1 MARVSTAIG
10 VLAAVGAFAGCGS
23 SSPAGPGPGT
33 PPDNAR
39 VSADLVA
46 HGPVPPG
53 SGEGYDVAVYAGLEA
68 WSRRS
73 RGVWQLVL
81 RRPGERPRLAPV
93 APAARPFDVDV
104 GTDGGGRTLVVF
116 SRCSR
121 RSGCAIYALDPA
133 HGTARALTEF
143 SRRGTS
149 VLQPALDGGRL
160 VYVRVDRRGAQIVL
174 GRLGVASP
182 GRTLARLPE
191 ATADTVTGLD
201 LQGARIAYTLQFF
214 VESGD
219 ISTELWLGG
228 LGEAPRRIGV
238 GSDGEENVPRVLS
251 PSFAGRHLYVGFA
264 NRTPYSD
271 RPIGVFV
278 RRDLIT
284 GERSAVRTRG
294 RTVAVAADA
303 ARPQAPVLY
312 AEDSG
317 AFDNRRQRLA
327 TAAAGAFGPLP
338 KLIALAAATGG
349 GNRP

>member
-1 MARVSTAIG
+1 MARISTAVG
-10 VLAAVGAFAGCGS
+10 VLAAVGSLAGCGS
-23 SSPAGPGPGT
+23 SSPAGPDPGT
-33 PPDNAR
+33 RPDNAR

-53 SGEGYDVAVYAGLEA
+53 SGEGYDVAMYDGLEA
-68 WSRRS
+68 WSRRY
-73 RGVWQLVL
+73 RGGWRLVL
-81 RRPGERPRLAPV
+81 RRPGQPPRLAPV
-93 APAARPFDVDV
+93 PPAAHPFVVDV
-104 GTDGGGRTLVVF
+104 GTDGRGRTVVVF

-133 HGTARALTEF
+133 QNTERALTEF
-143 SRRGTS
+143 SRRGMS

-201 LQGARIAYTLQFF
+201 LQGGRIAYTLEFF

-219 ISTELWLGG
+219 ISTELWLGR

-238 GSDGEENVPRVLS
+238 GYDGEENAPRVLS
-251 PSFAGRHLYVGFA
+251 PSFAGRHLYVAFA
-264 NRTPYSD
+264 NRTPYAE
-271 RPIGVFV
+271 RPIGVLV
-278 RRDLIT
+278 RRDLIS
-284 GERSAVRTRG
+284 GARSAVRTRG
-294 RTVAVAADA
+294 RAIAVAADA

-327 TAAAGAFGPLP
+327 KAGARAFGPLP
-338 KLIALAAATGG
+338 ELIALASATGG
-349 GNRP
+349 GDRP